1 MAGQEKATTRRQ
13 GEGGEEQ
20 ALAFIDHHRQD
31 YAGKVPMPL
40 GGEFLIGDYR
50 DEDGGVLVGELGEF
64 KVLLHQLGDRQGR
77 LEPQLCVFGDGAA
90 ALGVLLRLAGGDLAR
105 LLRPVEGRDEF
116 SRRLL
121 DLGIRD
127 GSHTPLAEAL

>member
-1 MAGQEKATTRRQ
+1 MAGEEKAKQ
-13 GEGGEEQ
+13 GHGETGEEQ

-31 YAGKVPMPL
+31 YAGKVPMPHE
-40 GGEFLIGDYR
+40 GEFLIGDYR
-50 DEDGGVLVGELGEF
+50 DDRGGFLVGELGEF
-64 KVLLHQLGDRQGR
+64 KVLLHQLDHRRGL

-90 ALGVLLRLAGGDLAR
+90 AFAVLLGLADGDLAQ
-105 LLRPVEGRDEF
+105 LLRPVAGRDEF

-127 GSHTPLAEAL
+127 ASHKPLGEDR

>member
-1 MAGQEKATTRRQ
+1 MAGQEKATRRH

-31 YAGKVPMPL
+31 YAEQVPVL
-40 GGEFLIGDYR
+40 YEGEFLIGDYA
-50 DEDGGVLVGELGEF
+50 DGGGVGALGEF
-64 KVLLHQLGDRQGR
+64 KVVLHYLGDRRGM
-77 LEPQLCVFGDGAA
+77 LVPQLCVFGDGSAA
-90 ALGVLLRLAGGDLAR
+90 FAVLLGLAGGDLAR
-105 LLRPVEGRDEF
+105 LLRPVPGRDEF

-127 GSHTPLAEAL
+127 ASHTPLAEAR

>member
-1 MAGQEKATTRRQ
+1 MAGPKKATGRQ

-31 YAGKVPMPL
+31 YAERVPVPHE
-40 GGEFLIGDYR
+40 GEFLIGDYG
-50 DEDGGVLVGELGEF
+50 DGGGVGALGEF
-64 KVLLHQLGDRQGR
+64 KVALHYLGDRRGM
-77 LEPQLCVFGDGAA
+77 LIPQLCVFGDGAGA
-90 ALGVLLRLAGGDLAR
+90 FRVLLGLAGGDLAR
-105 LLRPVEGRDEF
+105 LLRPVEGRDAF

-127 GSHTPLAEAL
+127 GSHTPLAEAR